1 MTVDEQVEEIAR
13 MWREQV
19 RRPAPLPRDP
29 YGFDVMEID
38 TYSAGCIGVFLKS
51 PARFIRDKKRLKV
64 LRTCFEDINQLWDG
78 LAADQKDYL
87 GHLQQIVSEILMWH
101 ARVARQ
107 NRDVRPRHDA

>member
-1 MTVDEQVEEIAR
+1 MTLDEQVEEIAR

-19 RRPAPLPRDP
+19 RRPAPFPRDP

-38 TYSAGCIGVFLKS
+38 SHSAGCIDVFLKS

-64 LRTCFEDINQLWDG
+64 LGDCFEDINQLWDG
-78 LAADQKDYL
+78 LAADQKEYL

-101 ARVARQ
+101 ARKTHGENAR
-107 NRDVRPRHDA
+107 RLR